1 VKRIMSY
8 KIAVCVKQVPD
19 PEFFSKVKL
28 DPKSGTII
36 RTGIPSIVNPLD
48 RHALEMALDFKDKY
62 GAVVTVISMG
72 PPQAVEALQV
82 ALAMGAD
89 EAYLLSDRV
98 FAGADSLLTA
108 EILAKG
114 IKELG
119 GFDLVFCGN
128 IAVDGSTGQVPA
140 QVAEYLGCPHITHVS
155 EIELKDG
162 KLEIKATR
170 DFGYTV
176 YEAQFPLTIGVNKY
190 SQAPRNMTVSGI
202 MRAVEYKMN
211 ILTSE
216 KVKIAAKN
224 ALEGSPTRVLGMEE
238 VKGGRKGLILTD
250 EPKEA
255 VKKAVERLV
264 KLGAV

>member
-1 VKRIMSY
+1 MTY
-8 KIAVCVKQVPD
+8 KIAVCVKHVPD

-28 DPKSGTII
+28 DPKTGTII

-48 RHALEMALDFKDKY
+48 RNALEMALDFKDKY
-62 GAVVTVISMG
+62 GATVTAISMG
-72 PPQAVEALQV
+72 PQQAVEALQI

-98 FAGADSLLTA
+98 FAGADSLITA

-114 IKELG
+114 LQAVDD
-119 GFDLVFCGN
+119 FDLVFCGN

-140 QVAEYLGCPHITHVS
+140 QVAEYLGYAHITHVQ
-155 EIELKDG
+155 EISMKGE
-162 KLEIKATR
+162 KLEAKATR
-170 DFGYTV
+170 DFGHTV
-176 YEAQFPLTIGVNKY
+176 YEAQFPVTIAVNKY
-190 SQAPRNMTVSGI
+190 SREPRNMTVQGI
-202 MRAVEYKMN
+202 MKAVNYKIN
-211 ILTSE
+211 IITSE
-216 KVKIAAKN
+216 KVKINEKN

-250 EPKEA
+250 EPNA
-255 VKKAVERLV
+255 AAKKAVERLV